1 MKIYVHM
8 CPLLSKI
15 STKLSKKSSYNSCV
29 LSLLDNSVVC
39 PGDPDEQ
46 FMEMAKAKKG
56 NLLSRDGKLVARV
69 DDYSPVMLNG
79 DTYQVQRTVSDIS
92 ILVSSGKCSKC
103 VSFRSTLRM
112 MRHRWSK
119 QKSLTPTH
127 HQSSITK

>member
-1 MKIYVHM
+1 M
-8 CPLLSKI
+8 
-15 STKLSKKSSYNSCV
+15 

-56 NLLSRDGKLVARV
+56 NLLSRDGKRV
-69 DDYSPVMLNG
+69 ESDDDSPGMLNG
-79 DTYQVQRTVSDIS
+79 DTYQVQLSWIS
-92 ILVSSGKCSKC
+92 VYWLAVVNVPKC

-119 QKSLTPTH
+119 QKSLTLTH